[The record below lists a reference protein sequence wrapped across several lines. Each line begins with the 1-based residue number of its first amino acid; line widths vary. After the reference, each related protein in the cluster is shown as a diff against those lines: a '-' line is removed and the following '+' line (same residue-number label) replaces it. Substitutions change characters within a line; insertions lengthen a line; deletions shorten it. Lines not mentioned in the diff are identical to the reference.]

1 MADTFNER
9 EKSFEAK
16 QKLDDELQFKAQS
29 RRNKLVGLWAAE
41 KLGITGADADA
52 YAKTVVMA
60 DLEEPGIEDVIR
72 KVVADFSERKISIDE
87 NDIRVE
93 MDKQMQ
99 VAVEQVSG
107 DYPNPLGNDHE
118 KVGD

>member
-1 MADTFNER
+1 MSDKFSER

-16 QKLDDELQFKAQS
+16 QKLDDELKFKATS

-41 KLGITGADADA
+41 KMGISGADADA
-52 YAKTVVMA
+52 YAKTVVIA
-60 DLEEPGIEDVIR
+60 DLDEPGDEDVIR
-72 KVVADFSERKISIDE
+72 KVMADFNERGTKVSEDE
-87 NDIRVE
+87 LRGE
-93 MDKQMQ
+93 FERQMQ
-99 VAVEQVSG
+99 IAIQQLAG